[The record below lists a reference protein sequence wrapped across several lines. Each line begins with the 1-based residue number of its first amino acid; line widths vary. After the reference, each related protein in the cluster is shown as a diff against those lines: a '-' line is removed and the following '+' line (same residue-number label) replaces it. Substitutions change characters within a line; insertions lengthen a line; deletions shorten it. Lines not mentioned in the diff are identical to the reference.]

1 MSQRRHLIDMKQ
13 TAQIIKNRKQK
24 TILRR
29 VLFVWVSFLALSVL
43 SFPFIAH
50 AQQASRSI
58 TIVPPS
64 IETPVNPGDKKE
76 GILKVINNGDI
87 PLTLTASTQDFIVKD
102 FVGTPDFL
110 PQDTL
115 KSPYSAASWIGIVP
129 DTFTVNPHQTIQLH
143 YYLQIPK
150 NARPGGHYAGVIYTP
165 TESLSGK
172 GTGAAVQTEI
182 GTLFA
187 LDIAGP
193 VHEQA
198 QVTQF
203 YSNKFQEY
211 GPVYIHTQILNLGD
225 LHIKPIGS
233 IRITDMLGRQIG
245 VIPLDEHNIFPQA
258 ARDYLNIFGQHWML
272 GPFHAKLILS
282 YGRNDNLPLLAEAT
296 FWVFPWKMAVVLLLI
311 IVVAVMGYFVW
322 KRRRQNQVPPP
333 HEQPTKHSEA

>member
-1 MSQRRHLIDMKQ
+1 MKQ
-13 TAQIIKNRKQK
+13 TAQMIINVVRQALRGRKK
-24 TILRR
+24 IFVFFIISFTLYGLR
-29 VLFVWVSFLALSVL
+29 FTAPVS
-43 SFPFIAH
+43 

-76 GILKVINNGDI
+76 GILKVINNGDV
-87 PLTLTASTQDFIVKD
+87 PLPLTASTQDFVVKD

-115 KSPYSAASWIGIVP
+115 TSPYSAASWIGVVP
-129 DTFTVNPHQTIQLH
+129 DTFTVNPHQTVQLH
-143 YYLQIPK
+143 YYLQVPK
-150 NARPGGHYAGVIYTP
+150 NARPGGHYAGVIYTS
-165 TESLSGK
+165 TKTLSGK

-203 YSNKFQEY
+203 YTNGFQEY

-233 IRITDMLGRQIG
+233 VRVTDMLGRQVG

-272 GPFHAKLILS
+272 GPFHARLILS
-282 YGRNDNLPLLAEAT
+282 YGRNDNLPLLAETT
-296 FWVFPWKMAVVLLLI
+296 FWIFPWKVAVIIMLI
-311 IVVAVMGYFVW
+311 IIAAVMGYFVW
-322 KRRRQNQVPPP
+322 KRRKQNQVPPTQAP
-333 HEQPTKHSEA
+333 TSQPAPQPK